1 MPGSRI
7 GRSILL
13 LLLPCLAWG
22 LPPRT
27 GPDVLFLNSY
37 HPGLFWSDRVQEGV
51 RASIVAHERMAVEYL
66 DSKNYEGPD
75 GDSLVAALLS
85 HKYAQRQP
93 RMILSSD
100 DYALR
105 LLFTWRDSL
114 FPGVPVVFCGINNF
128 NPAMLEGK
136 KGYTGVS
143 EWNQMA
149 RTIGMIPTLLPG
161 TTDLWLVT
169 EASAT
174 GTPNRLRLDSL
185 RHRFPSGPRWHFLDS
200 AGPLSWAELEAVVGR
215 LKTGDVV
222 YWSEM
227 YRDRNGLY
235 IDPAT
240 DVAALIRGAGV
251 PFLSHQEHFVE
262 VGALGGICN
271 RGFEHGRH
279 AGHLMRQVLSGVDPE
294 DVPIEED
301 SSIAPVF
308 HWDAM
313 RRFGVSEDALPEG
326 AIVLGRPVPV
336 WRTHPH
342 QTLAALAALLVLGAM
357 AAGLAIALGRIRRSR
372 RLLRQS
378 EAALRRSEEE
388 LRHLFDTIAD
398 AVIVHSTEGKVE
410 YINAGGCSMYGI
422 TPADIPNLEVA
433 TLSSPASLRDH
444 DVGAILDRVG
454 GGRGEVFPWRARR
467 PNTGEEFDA
476 EVSLTPL
483 AIQGR
488 TRIVAVVRDI
498 SERAEAQRI
507 LARSR
512 DELEG
517 LVQERTA
524 DLTQIIQELEAF
536 SYSVSHDLR
545 TPLRGINGFAHALE
559 EELWN
564 AMNPEQRGY
573 LARIRAGAVRM
584 GETID
589 DLLRL
594 SRISTM
600 PLRRQKIDMEALVR
614 DSIATGLPKG
624 SPVSWDLAPLPPAD
638 ADPAMMKLVWS
649 QLLSNAVKFS
659 AGSPHPR
666 IRIGC
671 DTTGPSVTWWISDNG
686 VGFDADRTHHLFRP
700 FRRLHHPEDFPG
712 SGIGLAIVHR
722 VVTRHGGTITAEGRS
737 GEGATF
743 RFSLG

>member
-1 MPGSRI
+1 MSGIRASLLT
-7 GRSILL
+7 GLL
-13 LLLPCLAWG
+13 LVPSLIRSNPPG
-22 LPPRT
+22 L

-51 RASIVAHERMAVEYL
+51 REAVGPHQRMAVEYL
-66 DSKNYEGPD
+66 DSKNYEGPA
-75 GDSLVAALLS
+75 GDSLVAALLI

-105 LLFTWRDSL
+105 LLFQWRDSL

-128 NPAMLEGK
+128 HPGMLEGR

-169 EASAT
+169 EVSAT

-185 RHRFPSGPRWHFLDS
+185 RRRFAGGPRWHFLDS
-200 AGPLSWAELEAVVGR
+200 AGPLSWAELEAAVAR
-215 LKTGDVV
+215 MKAGDAV
-222 YWSEM
+222 YWSEL

-240 DVAALIRGAGV
+240 DVAALIRKSGV

-262 VGALGGICN
+262 AGALGGICN
-271 RGFEHGRH
+271 RGLAHGRH
-279 AGHLMRQVLSGVDPE
+279 AGHILRQVLGGVPPDSI
-294 DVPIEED
+294 PIEED

-308 HWDAM
+308 NWDAM
-313 RRFGVSEDALPEG
+313 RRFDVDPGDLPEDA
-326 AIVLGRPVPV
+326 IILGQPVPV
-336 WRTHPH
+336 WRSHPR
-342 QTLAALAALLVLGAM
+342 QVFAGFAALGVLGVM

-372 RLLRQS
+372 ELLQAS

-388 LRHLFDTIAD
+388 LRHLFDTITD
-398 AVIVHSTEGKVE
+398 AVIVHSTGGVVE
-410 YINAGGCSMYGI
+410 YINAGGCRMYGI
-422 TPADIPNLEVA
+422 SPVDIPTLEVA
-433 TLSSPASLRDH
+433 SLSSPKSLQDT
-444 DVGAILDRVG
+444 DIKAIMQRVG
-454 GGRGEVFPWRARR
+454 QGHSEVFPWRARR
-467 PNTGEEFDA
+467 PATGEEFDV

-498 SERAEAQRI
+498 TERAEAQRV
-507 LARSR
+507 LARSHE
-512 DELEG
+512 ELEG

-536 SYSVSHDLR
+536 AYSVSHDLR

-564 AMNPEQRGY
+564 TLTDEQRGY
-573 LARIRAGAVRM
+573 LSRIRSGAVRM

-600 PLRRQKIDMEALVR
+600 PLSRQAVDMDALVR
-614 DSIATGLPKG
+614 DSIKTGLRKG
-624 SPVSWDLAPLPPAD
+624 SPIAWDVSPLEPAE
-638 ADPAMMKLVWS
+638 ADPAMMKLVWTH
-649 QLLSNAVKFS
+649 LLSNAVKFS
-659 AGSPHPR
+659 ARSPAPR

-671 DTTGPSVTWWISDNG
+671 ETNGPSVTWWISDNG
-686 VGFDADRTHHLFRP
+686 VGFDAARAHHLFRP

-722 VVTRHGGTITAEGRS
+722 VITRHGGKVQAEGRS
-737 GEGATF
+737 GDGATF
-743 RFSLG
+743 RFGLG